1 MCEYCG
7 CQSVS
12 IIADLTA
19 EHDVVVD
26 LLGEAQR
33 AAERQDVD
41 RAADL
46 AARIL
51 AILTPHS
58 AVEERGVFPAL
69 ADDFPDHVAQLTA
82 EHAAIEAVLAEPAA
96 DPAGFDRLGWPQRLV
111 EAAEV
116 LRAHILKEQDGVFP
130 AALATLDADDWAQA
144 VAVRRRVGSGLTA
157 NAAI

>member
-12 IIADLTA
+12 VIADLTA

-33 AAERQDVD
+33 AAEHQDVE

-51 AILTPHS
+51 TVLGPHT

-69 ADDFPDHVAQLTA
+69 ARDFPDHVAELSA
-82 EHAAIEAVLAEPAA
+82 EHERIEAVLGEPALN
-96 DPAGFDRLGWPQRLV
+96 PGGFDRLGWPLRLL
-111 EAAEV
+111 EV
-116 LRAHILKEQDGVFP
+116 VGLLRAHILKEQDGAFP
-130 AALATLDADDWAQA
+130 AALANLDAEDWAQA
-144 VAVRRRVGSGLTA
+144 VAVRGTVGSSLDSVPA
-157 NAAI
+157 P